1 MMYNHFYSFYPSN
14 SLHEVLYEQM
24 ERQSL
29 LQGACSIFFLLNH
42 IFYSRKKIQRKIH
55 DQPWY
60 KYWSISVFP
69 VLEHCR
75 MYTFQKCFF
84 LKEKCWISSVDH
96 VKKKN
101 KTVSPCRLAVR
112 WVFFK
117 SGSKQYFREYFSSY
131 GLCQSILHV
140 LVPQAV
146 DQGVQHGD
154 HQRIH
159 IHTND
164 WKVLRWGL

>member
-1 MMYNHFYSFYPSN
+1 MPKLVVYSSFHIMMYNHFYSFYPSN

-96 VKKKN
+96 VKKKKQSLHADLQLDGFFLN
-101 KTVSPCRLAVR
+101 QVLNNILGNIFLLMVYVRASFTSLFLRL
-112 WVFFK
+112 
-117 SGSKQYFREYFSSY
+117 
-131 GLCQSILHV
+131 
-140 LVPQAV
+140 
-146 DQGVQHGD
+146 
-154 HQRIH
+154 
-159 IHTND
+159 
-164 WKVLRWGL
+164 